1 MLLRQALALAATL
14 LSLAFGAHAQEGPWK
29 LVNPPQPTEN
39 NGKIEVLEFFWYGCP
54 HCYAL
59 EPELVAWLKHAP
71 ADVDFKR
78 VPAYPSEAWGEAARI
93 FYTLET
99 MGLLQQDHEKVF
111 DAIHKDQV
119 NLFNKRQRDQWLQK
133 NGIDPAKYEAA
144 EKSFTVA
151 TKLARAKQMTLDYHV
166 DGVPRVVVAGKY
178 YTSSEQAGGAT
189 KVFGVVDQLIDMARR
204 EQKGAASPKA
214 APAKAA
220 PAKAGSAKK

>member
-1 MLLRQALALAATL
+1 MLRKALALLATL
-14 LSLAFGAHAQEGPWK
+14 FTFAVQAQQGPWA

-39 NGKIEVLEFFWYGCP
+39 NGKIEVMEFFWYGCP

-59 EPELVAWLKHAP
+59 EPEVVAWLKRAP
-71 ADVDFKR
+71 KDIDFKR
-78 VPAYPSEAWGEAARI
+78 VPAYPSESWGEAAKL

-119 NLFNKRQRDQWLQK
+119 NLFNKRQRDLWLQK
-133 NGIDPAKYEAA
+133 NGIDPAKYDAA

-151 TKLARAKQMTLDYHV
+151 TKLARAKQMTMAYHV

-178 YTSSEQAGGAT
+178 YTSSEQAGGAS

-204 EQKGAASPKA
+204 EQKAAA
-214 APAKAA
+214 APAKSAA
-220 PAKAGSAKK
+220 AKK

>member
-14 LSLAFGAHAQEGPWK
+14 FSLAFGAHAQEGPWK
-29 LVNPPQPTEN
+29 LVNPPQATEN
-39 NGKIEVLEFFWYGCP
+39 NGKIEVIEFFWYGCP

-71 ADVDFKR
+71 PDVDFKR
-78 VPAYPSEAWGEAARI
+78 VPAYPSEAWGEAAKI

-99 MGLLQQDHEKVF
+99 MGLLQQYHEKVF

-204 EQKGAASPKA
+204 DQKGAAAPAPKS
-214 APAKAA
+214 APAKHA
-220 PAKAGSAKK
+220 PAKK